1 VEVKARRARGERID
15 DRSAEFDFRREER
28 AAAAQERRD
37 AAREND
43 ERDAANRPGQ
53 VVNELAKM
61 ELGRG
66 NVDAARELGMRI
78 PDTPATRQVMAEAAG
93 DAVVR
98 ARADYLNMARQ
109 LVRDLPAGAAMGGLQ
124 AKMEALQNGVRR
136 RYAGDPQAAAQLA
149 GAIQGAVADELDQR
163 RRGGFKTGLDLARKQ
178 RPHLVQRDPQT
189 GREISVAP
197 VDGPTGLVGDVNQAL
212 RRTGQ
217 LPPGFAIEWR

>member
-1 VEVKARRARGERID
+1 MKRPILIAALFAAALLGACRRAP
-15 DRSAEFDFRREER
+15 
-28 AAAAQERRD
+28 D
-37 AAREND
+37 A
-43 ERDAANRPGQ
+43 DA
-53 VVNELAKM
+53 
-61 ELGRG
+61 
-66 NVDAARELGMRI
+66 
-78 PDTPATRQVMAEAAG
+78 MAGGADKPSLLFQGFE
-93 DAVVR
+93 
-98 ARADYLNMARQ
+98 ARASHRGKL
-109 LVRDLPAGAAMGGLQ
+109 GGLQ